1 MLKEVWSGSIEIVR
15 AMWITLKHLFRP
27 PVTNQFPSEPVAV
40 YPRFRGRH
48 VLKRFDNGL
57 ERCIGCS
64 LCAAACPT
72 DCILVI
78 AGENT
83 EENRRSPGERY
94 AEVYEINLL
103 RCIFCGYCAEACPT
117 EAIVLEHDFALA
129 TYNRWDSII
138 TQEELLEP
146 HEPEHIR
153 VRDDQVWV
161 KPKWGHIRK
170 QKIGESEDR

>member
-1 MLKEVWSGSIEIVR
+1 MRMLRDVWSGSIEIVR
-15 AMWITLKHLFRP
+15 AMATTFKHMFRP
-27 PVTNQFPSEPVAV
+27 PLTNQFPNEPVPV

-48 VLKRFDNGL
+48 VLKRYDDGL

-83 EENRRSPGERY
+83 DEKRYSPGERY
-94 AEVYEINLL
+94 AQVYEINLL

-129 TYNRWDSII
+129 QYSRWDAII
-138 TQEELLEP
+138 TKAELLEP
-146 HEPEHIR
+146 HEPDYI
-153 VRDDQVWV
+153 VIRDDQVWV
-161 KPKWGHIRK
+161 EPQWGHVAK
-170 QKIGESEDR
+170 QSVK

>member
-1 MLKEVWSGSIEIVR
+1 MLKSIWSGSIETLR
-15 AMWITLKHLFRP
+15 AMWITLKHLVRS
-27 PVTNQFPSEPVAV
+27 PVTNQYPNEPVAV

-48 VLKRFDNGL
+48 VLKRYDSGL

-78 AGENT
+78 PGENT
-83 EENRRSPGERY
+83 DENRRSPGERY

-129 TYNRWDSII
+129 TYERWDAII

-146 HEPEHIR
+146 HEPAHVVI
-153 VRDDQVWV
+153 RDDQVWV
-161 KPKWGHIRK
+161 EPKWGHL
-170 QKIGESEDR
+170 

>member
-1 MLKEVWSGSIEIVR
+1 MLREVWSGSIEILR
-15 AMWITLKHLFRP
+15 AMWITLKHFFRR

-48 VLKRFDNGL
+48 VLKRYDNGL

-78 AGENT
+78 SGENT
-83 EENRRSPGERY
+83 DENRRSPGERY

-103 RCIFCGYCAEACPT
+103 RCKKRKRLLTIFNPKLRFG
-117 EAIVLEHDFALA
+117 LKK
-129 TYNRWDSII
+129 
-138 TQEELLEP
+138 
-146 HEPEHIR
+146 
-153 VRDDQVWV
+153 
-161 KPKWGHIRK
+161 KPCTNLR
-170 QKIGESEDR
+170 

>member
-1 MLKEVWSGSIEIVR
+1 MLKEVWRGSIEILR
-15 AMWITLKHLFRP
+15 AMWVTLKHFFKT
-27 PVTNQFPSEPVAV
+27 PVTNQYPDEPVEV

-48 VLKRFDNGL
+48 ALKRHDNGL

-72 DCILVI
+72 DCILVV

-117 EAIVLEHDFALA
+117 EAIVLEHDFALS
-129 TYNRWDSII
+129 TYDRWDAII
-138 TQEELLEP
+138 TQQELLEP
-146 HEPEHIR
+146 HEPDYIYIR
-153 VRDDQVWV
+153 GDQVWFE
-161 KPKWGHIRK
+161 PKWGHITK
-170 QKIGESEDR
+170 K

>member
-1 MLKEVWSGSIEIVR
+1 MLREVWSGSIEIVR
-15 AMWITLKHLFRP
+15 AMGVTLKHLFKP
-27 PVTNQFPSEPVAV
+27 PLTNQFPSEPVAV

-48 VLKRFDNGL
+48 VLRRYEDGL

-72 DCILVI
+72 DCILVV

-83 EENRRSPGERY
+83 DEKRYSPGERY
-94 AEVYEINLL
+94 AEIYEINLL

-129 TYNRWDSII
+129 QYDRWDALI
-138 TQEELLEP
+138 TKEELLQPHAPDYIVERGDRVWLEP
-146 HEPEHIR
+146 
-153 VRDDQVWV
+153 Q
-161 KPKWGHIRK
+161 WGHVAKRERL
-170 QKIGESEDR
+170 Q

>member
-1 MLKEVWSGSIEIVR
+1 MLREIWSGSVEILR
-15 AMWITLKHLFRP
+15 AMGVTLKHLFKR
-27 PVTNQFPSEPVAV
+27 PVTNQFPREALFV

-48 VLKRFDNGL
+48 VLKRYDNGL

-72 DCILVI
+72 NCILVV

-83 EENRRSPGERY
+83 DEERYSPGERY

-117 EAIVLEHDFALA
+117 EAIVLEHDFALSVHD
-129 TYNRWDSII
+129 RWDAII
-138 TQEELLEP
+138 TREELLEP
-146 HEPEHIR
+146 HRPEYI
-153 VRDDQVWV
+153 VLRDDQQWQDSNTRWQTSIFRPQVPA
-161 KPKWGHIRK
+161 K
-170 QKIGESEDR
+170 